1 MTAPTAGQD
10 VRSDIADISAVLV
23 RYATGIDRR
32 DWKLLRTCFTDA
44 CEADYGDIGRWLD
57 ADALTAY
64 MEHAHA
70 RCGHLMHRVTN
81 TEVTLDGDT
90 ATARSYCDA
99 FVLGP
104 DNDDG
109 MQASG
114 RFDDDL
120 VRTDQGWK
128 ITRRRYTLALLRPVR
143 NSARL
148 LGGSGGSGDSH
159 EPR

>member
-1 MTAPTAGQD
+1 MTAPTAGHD
-10 VRSDIADISAVLV
+10 VRSDIA
-23 RYATGIDRR
+23 
-32 DWKLLRTCFTDA
+32 
-44 CEADYGDIGRWLD
+44 YGDIGRWHD

-99 FVLGP
+99 LVLGP
-104 DNDDG
+104 DNDGG

-114 RFDDDL
+114 CFDDDL
-120 VRTDQGWK
+120 VRTDQGWR
-128 ITRRRYTLALLRPVR
+128 ITHRRYTLVLLRAVR
-143 NSARL
+143 NAARPH
-148 LGGSGGSGDSH
+148 GDSGDSH
-159 EPR
+159 APR